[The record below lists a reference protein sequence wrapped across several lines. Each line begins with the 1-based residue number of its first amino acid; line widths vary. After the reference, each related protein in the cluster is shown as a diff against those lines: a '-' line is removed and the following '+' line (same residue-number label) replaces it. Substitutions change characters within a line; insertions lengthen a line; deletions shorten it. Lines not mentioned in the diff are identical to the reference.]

1 MTLSEMIQK
10 LQDLQKEHG
19 DLKVLTESDEGEC
32 FCVQDVYSSL
42 EEKDAIRV
50 LLYL

>member
-1 MTLSEMIQK
+1 MKLSEMIKK

-32 FCVQDVYSSL
+32 FDVQDVYSSL
-42 EEKDAIRV
+42 KGEDEIRV